1 MDILEKLIISKKGG
15 NKEEISKKDVAKIYR
30 KLESV
35 NIEKVKMF
43 LVQEFFFAD
52 SERTVFDYKKIVIFN
67 ILYTQQETTDDKDKA
82 NILFTL
88 IEQANNHF
96 GVIQSHSQGLLDIL
110 QALTYVPTIAVA
122 DVIN

>member
-67 ILYTQQETTDDKDKA
+67 ILYTRQETTEDKDKA

-88 IEQANNHF
+88 IEQANNQF

>member
-15 NKEEISKKDVAKIYR
+15 TKEEISKKDVAKIYR

-67 ILYTQQETTDDKDKA
+67 ILYTQQETTDDKDKS

-88 IEQANNHF
+88 IEQANNQF